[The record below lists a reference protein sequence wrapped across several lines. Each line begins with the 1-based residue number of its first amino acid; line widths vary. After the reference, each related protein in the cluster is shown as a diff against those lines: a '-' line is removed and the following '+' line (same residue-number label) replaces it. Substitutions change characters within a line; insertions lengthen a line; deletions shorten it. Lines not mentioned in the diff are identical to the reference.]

1 MYLSSMDR
9 QRNINSDNNQKSNI
23 TLKVILK
30 KYVLWMKMLTKRSM
44 IEEITAQIND
54 IEGEIFDAK
63 EEIATQ
69 INDPTP
75 AEESSIIEEQNILM
89 LMNNDLIKIIMGF
102 LFL

>member
-1 MYLSSMDR
+1 MYLSILKYSTGD
-9 QRNINSDNNQKSNI
+9 NESDI

-69 INDPTP
+69 INDAKNTYN
-75 AEESSIIEEQNILM
+75 IIWFKKTWSVGNSDYFYTCREH
-89 LMNNDLIKIIMGF
+89 IIHKSF
-102 LFL
+102 CA

>member
-1 MYLSSMDR
+1 MYLYPIISNCPIVNLFSAITRCLVLKYSTGD
-9 QRNINSDNNQKSNI
+9 NESDI

-69 INDPTP
+69 INDVKKKS
-75 AEESSIIEEQNILM
+75 AKYINCCL
-89 LMNNDLIKIIMGF
+89 
-102 LFL
+102 

>member
-9 QRNINSDNNQKSNI
+9 PRNINSDNNQKSNI
-23 TLKVILK
+23 SSKVILK
-30 KYVLWMKMLTKRSM
+30 NISLMKMLTKRSM

-69 INDPTP
+69 INDVKKKS
-75 AEESSIIEEQNILM
+75 AKHINCCL
-89 LMNNDLIKIIMGF
+89 
-102 LFL
+102 